1 MFSFRRFYLLC
12 LPLLTFMFAHG
23 YVFGQ
28 GEPNDIS
35 QVLDEEILTPSVA
48 VHQVKSY
55 ILSRVAPPPAATNA
69 PQWAE
74 QAKRLR
80 QHLLQD
86 VVFHGWPD
94 EWVNSPPKFEDVGV
108 VETGQG
114 NRLRKLRYEIV
125 PGFQSVAILYEPE
138 GDAGETASDP
148 ERERARRPVFNLDS
162 NLLKYCIIATRRL
175 HSNRVRCHDLC

>member
-12 LPLLTFMFAHG
+12 LPLLTFVFA
-23 YVFGQ
+23 GQ
-28 GEPNDIS
+28 ASGQSEPNDIS

-94 EWVNSPPKFEDVGV
+94 EM
-108 VETGQG
+108 GQFSSQ
-114 NRLRKLRYEIV
+114 I
-125 PGFQSVAILYEPE
+125 
-138 GDAGETASDP
+138 
-148 ERERARRPVFNLDS
+148 
-162 NLLKYCIIATRRL
+162 
-175 HSNRVRCHDLC
+175 